1 MLSALGIYGV
11 TAYGVAQ
18 RTKEIGVRIAIG
30 AQRRDVLR
38 MIMGGALRLAGAGVL
53 IGLVASLVGARLLAS
68 QLYGVSARDPF
79 TYAAI
84 CCLLAA
90 VALLAS
96 WVPAFRATRIDPMA
110 ALRA

>member
-1 MLSALGIYGV
+1 
-11 TAYGVAQ
+11 VAQ

-38 MIMGGALRLAGAGVL
+38 MIMGSALRLAGTGVL
-53 IGLVASLVGARLLAS
+53 IGLGAALIGARLLSS

-84 CCLLAA
+84 CALLAA
-90 VALLAS
+90 VALVAS

-110 ALRA
+110 ALRAE